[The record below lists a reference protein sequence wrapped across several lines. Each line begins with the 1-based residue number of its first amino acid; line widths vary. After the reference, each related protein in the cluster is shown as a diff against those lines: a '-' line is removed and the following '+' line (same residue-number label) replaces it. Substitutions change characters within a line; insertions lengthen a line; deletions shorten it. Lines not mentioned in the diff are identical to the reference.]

1 MQARRS
7 RHTQVPQ
14 DVLNK
19 TTEKFTSGEVCYLLN
34 KGVTDG
40 TQVWYQTIGTDDK
53 PLFEGKTV
61 VYNAGSNP
69 QYFNISL
76 GDVNFNDII
85 NDADAAMVLRYVS
98 GIDTLNEYQL
108 TAADV
113 NNDEKVDMLDAV
125 AILNMVS

>member
-1 MQARRS
+1 MP
-7 RHTQVPQ
+7 PQ
-14 DVLNK
+14 K
-19 TTEKFTSGEVCYLLN
+19 TAEQFSSGEVCYLLN
-34 KGVTDG
+34 GGVIDG

-69 QYFNISL
+69 QYFNL
-76 GDVNFNDII
+76 GDVNLNNII

-98 GIDTLNEYQL
+98 GMDTLNEYQL

-113 NNDEKVDMLDAV
+113 NSDGKVDMLDAV